1 MKEKMRKWMKE
12 KEPEMARFLQR
23 LVREPSLA
31 GDEAGAQALIEER
44 LRELGAQI
52 DVWEPGEEALISH
65 PYFCSPRSD
74 FTGSPNVV
82 GLWKGVGG
90 GKSLLLNGHID
101 VVPVGDRQQW
111 NHSPFSG
118 MIEDGKL
125 YGRGVTDMK
134 GGLVAMLIAV
144 ECIQAFHIPL
154 KGDVIFQS
162 VVEEESGGAGTLSAL
177 IRGYVADGAII
188 PEPTDLR
195 IFPKQQGSIWFR
207 IVVKGKSAHGGTRY
221 EGVSAI
227 EKSMVVLEAIQQLE
241 KVRNMKITDPLYDN
255 VPIPIPI
262 NLGTI
267 QGGDWPSTVP
277 DQVEITGRMG
287 VAPEEVIQDAQGE
300 MVMAL
305 QGIEE
310 DWFKENP
317 LVLQWYG
324 ARWLPSTLEEN
335 HPLLGELKSSYQKLL
350 GQQPVIEASP
360 WGTDGGLL
368 NKVGNIPVVVF
379 GPGITGMAHY
389 PNEYIE
395 LNQIGQCALVLVD
408 TIINWCEVE
417 L

>member
-1 MKEKMRKWMKE
+1 MRQWMNE

-31 GDEAGAQALIEER
+31 GDEAAAQALIEER
-44 LRELGAQI
+44 LYALGAKV
-52 DVWEPGEEALISH
+52 DVWEPGGEALLSH

-82 GLWKGVGG
+82 GLWKGKGG

-101 VVPVGDRQQW
+101 VVPVGDRDQW
-111 NHSPFSG
+111 RNQPFSG
-118 MIEDGKL
+118 KMEDGKL

-134 GGLVAMLIAV
+134 GGLVAMLMAM
-144 ECIQAFHIPL
+144 ECIRAFQVPL

-177 IRGYVADGAII
+177 LRGYQADGAII

-195 IFPKQQGSIWFR
+195 IFPKQQGSMWFR
-207 IVVKGKSAHGGTRY
+207 IVIKGRSAHGGTRY
-221 EGVSAI
+221 AGVSAM
-227 EKSMVVLEAIQQLE
+227 EKSMVVIEAIQHLE
-241 KVRNMKITDPLYDN
+241 KVRNMKITDPLYEK

-267 QGGDWPSTVP
+267 HGGDWPSTVP
-277 DQVEITGRMG
+277 DQVELTGRMG
-287 VAPEEVIQDAQGE
+287 VAPEEDILEAQGE

-305 QGIEE
+305 QRIEDE
-310 DWFKENP
+310 WFKDTP
-317 LVLQWYG
+317 LFLEWYG
-324 ARWLPSTLEEN
+324 ARWLPGTMGEK
-335 HPLLGELKSSYQKLL
+335 HPLLLELQSSYGNVL
-350 GQQPVIEASP
+350 GEQPVIEASP

-389 PNEYIE
+389 PNEFIE
-395 LNQIGQCALVLVD
+395 LKKVNQCALILVD
-408 TIINWCEVE
+408 TLINWCEVE
-417 L
+417 